1 MDIGSLESF
10 VLFSELGSFA
20 KVAEKRFRTNAAISA
35 QMKRLEEEFEA
46 QLFQREGRNVVL
58 TQAGKD
64 LLPFAQYMLDLNR
77 QAKDRLLRS
86 SKPLTLVVGTPS
98 DYANDFLMVILNHVQ
113 EIVPDLSTK
122 LIIRPTAELKT
133 AWENSEID
141 IMLFSSE
148 SLISEASVIGK
159 IRGVWVKAQGAQ
171 VSSNPWPIV
180 LYDDSCLFNRHAIR
194 GFKEAGIDYRLI
206 STSSDTNV
214 IHHLLHKN
222 RVIAAMGDACL
233 TSGLEQ
239 VTSPQLPSLPT
250 VYLMVRVSERFSAI
264 DQDNL
269 AQAMLGI
276 LDDRIASYLT
286 PRAGITQRA
295 MT

>member
-20 KVAEKRFRTNAAISA
+20 KVAEKRFRSNAAISA
-35 QMKRLEEEFEA
+35 QMKRLEEEFEV
-46 QLFQREGRNVVL
+46 QLFRRDGRNVVL
-58 TQAGKD
+58 TQAGED

-77 QAKDRLLRS
+77 QAKDRLQQN
-86 SKPLTLVVGTPS
+86 SKPLTLVIGTPS
-98 DYANDFLMVILNHVQ
+98 DYANDFLMVILNYVQ
-113 EIVPDLSTK
+113 EIVPDLLTK
-122 LIIRPTAELKT
+122 LVIRPTEELKT
-133 AWENSEID
+133 AWENDEID
-141 IMLFSSE
+141 IMLFSSA
-148 SLISEASVIGK
+148 SPIGEASVIGK
-159 IRGVWVKAQGAQ
+159 IRGVWVKSQGVT
-171 VSSNPWPIV
+171 VSGNPWPVV

-194 GFKEAGIDYRLI
+194 GFKEAEIDYRLV

-222 RVIAAMGDACL
+222 SVIAAMGDACL

-239 VTSPQLPSLPT
+239 VTSPQLPPLPT
-250 VYLMVRVSERFSAI
+250 IYLLVRVSQRFSEI

-276 LDDRIASYLT
+276 LDDKIAAYLT
-286 PRAGITQRA
+286 PRSGTTQREMA
-295 MT
+295 

>member
-10 VLFSELGSFA
+10 VLFAKLGSFA

-35 QMKRLEEEFEA
+35 QMKRLEEEFEV
-46 QLFQREGRNVVL
+46 QLFRREGRSVVL

-64 LLPFAQYMLDLNR
+64 LQPFAQYMLDLNR
-77 QAKDRLLRS
+77 QAKARLQQNNM
-86 SKPLTLVVGTPS
+86 PLTLVIGTPS
-98 DYANDFLMVILNHVQ
+98 DYANDFLMVILNSVQ

-122 LIIRPTAELKT
+122 LVIRPTAELKM
-133 AWENSEID
+133 AWENDEID

-148 SLISEASVIGK
+148 SPIGEASVIGK
-159 IRGVWVKAQGAQ
+159 IRGVWVKSKGVT
-171 VSSNPWPIV
+171 VSGNPWPVV

-194 GFKEAGIDYRLI
+194 GFKEAEIDYRLV

-222 RVIAAMGDACL
+222 RVIAAIGDACL
-233 TSGLEQ
+233 SSGLEQ
-239 VTSPQLPSLPT
+239 VKSPQLPPLPS
-250 VYLMVRVSERFSAI
+250 VYLMVRVSERFSVI

-276 LDDRIASYLT
+276 LDDKIASYLT
-286 PRAGITQRA
+286 PRSGMTQNA